1 MLKHSLKSRGEGDRN
16 EWLQYNSVW
25 WVRKTEKLSQ
35 EPILMLLSE
44 RLIVYKMYERKMIF
58 QKEGKYLRQSGV
70 LRDFQEARQNVNI
83 TD

>member
-1 MLKHSLKSRGEGDRN
+1 
-16 EWLQYNSVW
+16 
-25 WVRKTEKLSQ
+25 
-35 EPILMLLSE
+35 MLLSE

>member
-1 MLKHSLKSRGEGDRN
+1 MLKCSLKSRGEGDRN

-35 EPILMLLSE
+35 ESILMLLSE